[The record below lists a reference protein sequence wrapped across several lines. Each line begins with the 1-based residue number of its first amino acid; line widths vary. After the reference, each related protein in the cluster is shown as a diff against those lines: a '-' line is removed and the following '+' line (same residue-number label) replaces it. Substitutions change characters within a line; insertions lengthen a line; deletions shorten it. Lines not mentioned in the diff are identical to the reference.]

1 MNGVVPRRTCRSP
14 LPPIGGP
21 CRRGGQSSFLERSS
35 RAGLKE
41 LPRLS
46 GRHGLK
52 GLPEPS
58 SRAGLRGLT
67 EPIRRH
73 GLRELSGIGGFAGQR
88 QSGKASGPVRPA
100 ALVRVIFPRGL
111 LPPAWPSGVTLL
123 EVMLTLA
130 VLVLMAGIA
139 WPVLSRAFENQRLKK
154 SADILRAEWTHAR
167 VQAMSTGYVY
177 IFQFTPGEQ
186 RYSTYRRVGSEVEL
200 SPDGQ
205 FQAVDVGSLQPF
217 GKEQSLPEGI
227 RFAGGEMLWDS
238 RAEMY
243 STNTAA
249 FLSPDQGW
257 SGPVFFYPDGT
268 TSTARITLENERGRR
283 IDISLRGL
291 TGMVSI
297 SQIYTAEEG
306 QP

>member
-1 MNGVVPRRTCRSP
+1 MNGGTLRRTCHSP
-14 LPPIGGP
+14 LPPTGGP
-21 CRRGGQSSFLERSS
+21 SRR
-35 RAGLKE
+35 K
-41 LPRLS
+41 
-46 GRHGLK
+46 
-52 GLPEPS
+52 
-58 SRAGLRGLT
+58 GLRGL
-67 EPIRRH
+67 
-73 GLRELSGIGGFAGQR
+73 GGIGIVQGQR
-88 QSGKASGPVRPA
+88 QGRKLSSTLRPA
-100 ALVRVIFPRGL
+100 ALVRVILPRGL
-111 LPPAWPSGVTLL
+111 PSGVTLL

-154 SADILRAEWTHAR
+154 SADLLRAEWTHAR

-200 SPDGQ
+200 SADGQ

-227 RFAGGEMLWDS
+227 RFAAGEVLWDT

-243 STNTAA
+243 NTDRTT

-297 SQIYTAEEG
+297 SDIYTAEEP

>member
-1 MNGVVPRRTCRSP
+1 M
-14 LPPIGGP
+14 
-21 CRRGGQSSFLERSS
+21 
-35 RAGLKE
+35 
-41 LPRLS
+41 
-46 GRHGLK
+46 
-52 GLPEPS
+52 
-58 SRAGLRGLT
+58 
-67 EPIRRH
+67 
-73 GLRELSGIGGFAGQR
+73 
-88 QSGKASGPVRPA
+88 
-100 ALVRVIFPRGL
+100 
-111 LPPAWPSGVTLL
+111 PSGVTLL

-139 WPVLSRAFENQRLKK
+139 WPVLNRAFENQRLKK
-154 SADILRAEWTHAR
+154 SADIIRAEWTHAR

-177 IFQFTPGEQ
+177 IFQFTPGQE
-186 RYSTYRRVGSEVEL
+186 RYSTYRRVASEVEVA
-200 SPDGQ
+200 PDGR
-205 FQAVDVGSLQPF
+205 FQADWDNLQPF

-227 RFAGGEMLWDS
+227 RFVGGQVLLDT

-243 STNTAA
+243 SIQSAA

-297 SQIYTAEEG
+297 SDIYTAEEA